1 MRCITVITMFLL
13 SLMLFALGGCG
24 GSGGT
29 TATSS
34 PFVSGG
40 GSTTTVGSTPITPQN
55 PEISMVLTTDLAKP
69 TDLTKLPQIDAN
81 IGTVM
86 LSAKLL
92 NVSGGDIIDST
103 TGGHIAP
110 GQPIPNV
117 AVTFS
122 VLAGPGTTGSTTPVT
137 DKNGVS
143 NAIFTSGNVLYT
155 TNVIIEA
162 TATVSGNIYRA
173 YTSFQIVRGTG
184 VISIGENGL
193 LPSMSKEEDPNL
205 ASAERFIQLIPFKL
219 TDSNGNPRVG
229 VPVTLSLYSQSN
241 DSTVVIDYLK
251 NPVTE
256 PNQQTVTS
264 DSAGRGVFNVSVTMP
279 MPAPGLTKI
288 ESIVY
293 KAVTNDVNPIVAY
306 VGGMYSLTAKL
317 PALVITPST
326 ASFGTAT
333 DITFT
338 VSGGVA
344 PYSVTSNNTSRVTVT
359 LQPDGVT
366 AVAHLVDTT
375 QWTGSV
381 IISAKDSAGQ
391 TAAATVSR

>member
-1 MRCITVITMFLL
+1 MRCTTVLSMFLL
-13 SLMLFALGGCG
+13 TLMLLSLGGCG
-24 GSGGT
+24 GSGSI
-29 TATSS
+29 TAASS

-40 GSTTTVGSTPITPQN
+40 SSTTTVGSTPITAQN
-55 PEISMVLTTDLAKP
+55 PEVSMVLTTDLTKP
-69 TDLTKLPQIDAN
+69 SDLTKLPQIDAN
-81 IGTVM
+81 IGTVL

-92 NVSGGDIIDST
+92 NVGGGDIIDQV
-103 TGGHIAP
+103 TGFHIGT
-110 GQPIPNV
+110 GQPIPNA

-122 VLAGPGTTGSTTPVT
+122 VLAGPGIIGSTTPVS
-137 DKNGVS
+137 DKNGAS
-143 NAIFTSGNVLYT
+143 DAIFTAGNVLYT

-193 LPSMSKEEDPNL
+193 LPPMSKEEDPNL
-205 ASAERFIQLIPFKL
+205 AIAERFLQLVPFKL

-241 DSTVVIDYLK
+241 DSAVVIDYLK
-251 NPVTE
+251 SPVTE
-256 PNQQTVTS
+256 PNQQTVTT
-264 DSAGRGVFNVSVTMP
+264 DSAGMGVFNVSVTMP
-279 MPAPGLTKI
+279 LPAPGITKI
-288 ESIVY
+288 DSIVY
-293 KAVTNDVNPIVAY
+293 KAVTNDANPIVAY

-317 PALVITPST
+317 PTLVITP
-326 ASFGTAT
+326 ASALFGTAT

-338 VSGGVA
+338 ISGGVA
-344 PYSVTSNNTSRVTVT
+344 PYSVTSNTTSRVTVT

-366 AVAHLVDTT
+366 AVARLVDTS
-375 QWTGSV
+375 QWAGSV

-391 TAAATVSR
+391 TVSATVLR